1 MSEQNRIGRGEL
13 IDARGESRGL
23 FWAAGLFSVC
33 VNLLMLTGPLFMLQV
48 YDRVLGSGSKATLL
62 ALFSIVGFLYLMMG
76 LLDGTRARLLSR
88 IGARFQSA
96 LEDRVFHAALGH
108 AALTPREAGKSRAM
122 DQLSALRRF
131 FGSTAF
137 AALYDLPFTPIFL
150 LGISLFHPYLGL
162 LATGGGAVLV
172 AVALWH
178 RSLAR
183 PAQDAMIRAEAEAS
197 QTARSMGASAE
208 ALTALGMREAAYR
221 RWLRMRDTALEKTVI
236 SEDTTHG
243 FAAASRTLRL
253 FLQSAMLAMGAWLVL
268 ERQVTPGAMIAS
280 SILLGRAL
288 QPVDLLIGQWTIVQQ
303 AQRGWSDLAELL
315 GKTPQAKPRTAL
327 PRPRAHLSTHQLSVI
342 PPGQHQAALR
352 MIGFDLA
359 PGEAL
364 GVIGPSGAGKSTLAR
379 ALTGVWQ
386 PASGSIRLDGATLS
400 HYAPE
405 ALGNYIGYLPQQVQL
420 FDGTIAENI
429 AKLSL
434 SPNAE
439 AVVAAAKKADAHDLI
454 LSLPEGYDTP
464 VASAG
469 GLLSGG
475 QMQRIG
481 LARAFYGD
489 PVIVILDEPNANL
502 DNTGSL
508 ALNAAIRRHKKDG
521 GAVLIMAHRPSAIQE
536 CEKLLVLDGGM
547 RRAFGPRDQV
557 LSDMV
562 KNSTEIQKAR
572 TEAGPRSGPTSG
584 MGGVQ

>member
-1 MSEQNRIGRGEL
+1 MSEHSRIGQGEL
-13 IDARGESRGL
+13 RNARRESRNL
-23 FWAAGLFSVC
+23 FWAVGLFSIC
-33 VNLLMLTGPLFMLQV
+33 INLLMLTGPLFMLQV
-48 YDRVLGSGSKATLL
+48 YDRVLGSGSEATLL
-62 ALFSIVGFLYLMMG
+62 ALFAIVGFLYLMMG

-96 LEDRVFHAALGH
+96 LEDRVFHAALSH
-108 AALTPREAGKSRAM
+108 AAMTPREAGKGRAM

-137 AALYDLPFTPIFL
+137 AAFYDLPFTPIFL
-150 LGISLFHPYLGL
+150 LGISLFHPSLGL
-162 LATGGGAVLV
+162 LATGGGTILV

-178 RSLAR
+178 RTLAR

-197 QTARSMGASAE
+197 QTASRIGASAE
-208 ALTALGMREAAYR
+208 ALTALGMRETAYR
-221 RWLRMRDTALEKTVI
+221 RWLRMRDIALEKTI
-236 SEDTTHG
+236 TSEDTTHG

-268 ERQVTPGAMIAS
+268 ERQITPGAMIAS

-303 AQRGWSDLAELL
+303 AQQGWSDLADLL
-315 GKTPQAKPRTAL
+315 GKTPKPEPRTEL
-327 PRPRAHLSTHQLSVI
+327 PRPRALLTVHQLSII
-342 PPGQHQAALR
+342 PPGQPQAALR
-352 MIGFDLA
+352 MIGFDLT

-386 PASGSIRLDGATLS
+386 PASGTIRLDGAKLS
-400 HYAPE
+400 QYAPE
-405 ALGNYIGYLPQQVQL
+405 ALGDYIGYLPQQVQL

-434 SPNAE
+434 APDAE
-439 AVVAAAKKADAHDLI
+439 AVVSAAKKADAHELI

-464 VASAG
+464 VAASG

-502 DNTGSL
+502 DNIGSL

-536 CEKLLVLDGGM
+536 CEKLLVLDNGM

-562 KNSTEIQKAR
+562 KNSTELQNAR
-572 TEAGPRSGPTSG
+572 TETGSRNGPTSN